1 AEHTQHTDYHTRKPM
16 MTPSSH
22 RPYRPCCIF
31 LQQPRRFRGSSSF
44 KNDADTPAMFIEGFN
59 IIRDGLVA
67 AAMVFIAGRKLEE
80 DSVKL
85 FDVVLRQ
92 RYLAP
97 GIKHELRRLRIG

>member
-1 AEHTQHTDYHTRKPM
+1 LQKRSRSLRPM
-16 MTPSSH
+16 LPV
-22 RPYRPCCIF
+22 RPCSQF
-31 LQQPRRFRGSSSF
+31 LHQPRRCRVSSSF

-67 AAMVFIAGRKLEE
+67 AAMIFIAGRKLEE

-97 GIKHELRRLRIG
+97 GIKHELRRLRIAGNFLLVSCPE